1 MSCDGLC
8 VYVRR
13 PVRDASQAYDA
24 ASVVKGSRPDMVGLV
39 KIAPPSEEACAREE
53 RGRQG
58 VGCGAV
64 YGVWDGSGSI

>member
-53 RGRQG
+53 RGRHWG
-58 VGCGAV
+58 WDVGGL
-64 YGVWDGSGSI
+64 WGSGSI